1 MGETVWSTAFFRAL
15 RPKSRLTVSEW
26 ADKYRHVAPGTSPEP
41 GPWRTS
47 RVPYL
52 REPMDVIGD
61 ADTET
66 VVMQCSSQ
74 IGKSEMQL
82 NVMGYFT
89 DQEPS
94 PQLMIYPTVEA
105 AEAFS
110 KERIDPTF
118 KYSPGLK
125 NKLREGKEG
134 RGAAKKSSTTIR
146 MKHYAGGYVAL
157 VGANSPAGL
166 ASRPVRILLADEI
179 DRYGVTQEGDPLKL
193 GIQRTTNFHNR
204 KKVFVSTP
212 VLEKTSNIHKWFKLS
227 DQRYYQVPCPCCG
240 AMQVLKWSQ
249 VKWDKNDMGEALPE
263 TARYECRECGDV
275 IRGPGKPD
283 VDWLAKGVWIPEH
296 PEIKGIVG
304 FHISSLY
311 SPWVALSE
319 LVAEFAEATKNRDK
333 NGLMEFINLKLGEP
347 WKEDAKEEIDHEY
360 LLQRRVRYEDFLPDG
375 VLLLTAGVDV
385 QDSYLVAEVVGWGK
399 GKESWGI
406 EYKIFMGDPA
416 QSAVWQQLD
425 EFLLRS
431 WQFRDGQRL
440 SIAAACVDSG
450 GHFTTE
456 TYRFTKS
463 RESRRIYSIR
473 GRGGVG
479 LPFIG
484 KPNNNN
490 RIGAMLFNLGVDDGK
505 GTIIARIKLHD
516 PGPGYMHFP
525 VDSERGYD
533 TEYFKGLLSEKK
545 VFEYKNGQTKE
556 KWEKVYNRN
565 EPLDC
570 RNYASA
576 AMEIL
581 NPNFGWLAGQEQRGN
596 VYVQQQQQSTQKK
609 RRRVRSRGVTA

>member
-157 VGANSPAGL
+157 VGANSPSGL
-166 ASRPVRILLADEI
+166 ASRPIRILLADEI
-179 DRYGVTQEGDPLKL
+179 DRYGMTQEGDPLKL

-212 VLEKTSNIHKWFKLS
+212 VLEATSKIHKWFKLS
-227 DQRYYQVPCPCCG
+227 DQRYYHVPCPCCG

-249 VKWDKNDMGEALPE
+249 VKWEKNDLGEALPD
-263 TARYECRECGDV
+263 TARYECCECGDV

-283 VDWLAKGVWIPEH
+283 VDWLAKGIWIAEH

-311 SPWVALSE
+311 SPWVTLSG
-319 LVAEFAEATKNRDK
+319 LVAEFSEAIKNRDK

-347 WKEDAKEEIDHEY
+347 WKEDTKDDIDPEY
-360 LLQRRVRYEDFLPDG
+360 LLQRRTRFEEFLPDK
-375 VLLLTAGVDV
+375 VLLLSAGVDV
-385 QDSYLVAEVVGWGK
+385 QDTYLVAEVVGWGK

-406 EYKIFMGDPA
+406 EYKIFPGDPA
-416 QSAVWQQLD
+416 QAAVWNQVD
-425 EFLLRS
+425 EYLLRS
-431 WQFRDGQRL
+431 WQFRDGRRL
-440 SIAAACVDSG
+440 QIAAACIDSG

-456 TYRFTKS
+456 TYRFTKP
-463 RESRRIYSIR
+463 RESRRIFSIK
-473 GRGGVG
+473 GRGGAGV
-479 LPFIG
+479 PFVG
-484 KPNNNN
+484 KPGNNN
-490 RIGAMLFNLGVDDGK
+490 RVGAMLFNLGVDDGK
-505 GTIIARIKLHD
+505 GTIMARIKLHD

-525 VDSERGYD
+525 LDADRGYD
-533 TEYFKGLLSEKK
+533 TDYFKGLLSEKK

-556 KWEKVYNRN
+556 KWIKLYPRN

-570 RNYASA
+570 RNYATA

-581 NPNFGWLAGQEQRGN
+581 NPNFDWLAEQEQLGN
-596 VYVQQQQQSTQKK
+596 VYVQHTSSAPRK
-609 RRRVRSRGVTA
+609 RRRIRSRGVTA